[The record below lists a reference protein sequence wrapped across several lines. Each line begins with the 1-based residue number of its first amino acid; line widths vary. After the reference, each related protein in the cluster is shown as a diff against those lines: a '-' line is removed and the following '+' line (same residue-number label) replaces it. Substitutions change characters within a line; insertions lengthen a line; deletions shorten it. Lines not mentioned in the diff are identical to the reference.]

1 MKRLSLLTIALVSL
15 TCHTGYAQDNP
26 PERQQLTQ
34 LIEALTMVHDK
45 GDACNEHM
53 NYFGAKALEGAVC
66 KEFKAAFDEHWASR
80 AELTKEWQQ
89 LDEAVKQ
96 LEHPCDDCQTLVN
109 QADDLRVLTI
119 YYLDYMD
126 FLKEM

>member
-1 MKRLSLLTIALVSL
+1 MKHLLLLLATLLSLTS
-15 TCHTGYAQDNP
+15 HGSHAQESST
-26 PERQQLTQ
+26 ERQQLIQ
-34 LIEALTMVHDK
+34 LIETLTVVHKK

-66 KEFKAAFDEHWASR
+66 KEFKAAFDQHWPSR
-80 AELTKEWQQ
+80 AVLTQTWQQ
-89 LDEAVKQ
+89 LDDTVQ
-96 LEHPCDDCQTLVN
+96 QMSTPCSDCQALAQ